1 MNTDIIKRIFQSQFD
16 YKTYCN
22 EIVHNIFGCND
33 IATGPEQLPP
43 SSDGDQN
50 YFIGRMADAD
60 KRDLGFFYTRV
71 AEGSD
76 VRRKRVGLRKLI
88 APYLKY
94 EVDAAIAVFDDGN
107 HWRLS
112 YICDMKEG
120 VTAAKRFSYILG
132 DPQGQYKTPTE
143 RLSALGTQAASLR
156 LSDIRDAFSVDALSK
171 EFFDEY
177 HRHYDIIVKE
187 LEREG
192 NSGTIYHDY
201 VKKMLGRIV
210 FLHFLQKK
218 GWLDGNQAF
227 LRDLFFMQP
236 LDRRADFLEKVM
248 EPLFFGIFNTEIGQR
263 GRLFSDRH
271 WDKQLLE
278 DWSVLPY
285 LNGGLFEEDAVD
297 KLHIKLPGSLFED
310 LFTFLASYNFTVD
323 ENDPDD
329 AEVGVDPEMLG
340 KIFESLLE
348 DNKAKGAFY
357 TPKEIVRYMCKE
369 SLIAYLDSKLENSSD
384 VQNASKRQNAR
395 SANNPTQGTQCGNGE
410 NITATTN
417 ASKRQNA
424 RSANNPTQG
433 TQCGNGEN
441 ITATTNAS
449 ERLNAQSAN
458 NPTQGTQCG
467 DNDSNEKCVSETRDL
482 TSNGENSGGLPDA
495 LEKLNARSAN
505 NPTQGTQ
512 YGGSDCV
519 SETRDLKTAIRAFVE
534 HHEMQPELESY
545 RDTLDTALRNVKICD
560 PAIGSGAFPMGLLNE
575 LWRCR
580 EALMDAADTSP
591 RCDLSNTV
599 QAKRSAVISTE
610 KPLRAG
616 GTRPQTRVELKKQ
629 IIENNIYGV
638 DIERGAID
646 IARLRFWLSIVV
658 DAEEPEPLPNFDYK
672 FMQGNSLIES
682 YKGIDLSRIS
692 NRLRGGQSKSTQ
704 LLLGLD
710 SDFSKKNLQRL
721 MRDYF
726 SVTDHKQKAS
736 MRQAIND
743 EVKRLITDFIGGTA
757 ADLDKLDPSA
767 NQDFFLWHT
776 WFKDIFD
783 NGGFD
788 IVIGNPPYVSSKE
801 IKEEDKSKYRE
812 IYQCAKKQ
820 YDLYTLF
827 IERGFSL
834 ASKNGILSMIVPDSI
849 VGRSNFSHS
858 RLLLLDKTI
867 IRCWVHLDKVFDTAD
882 VSSLIFVSSKQVNQK
897 YSFQYIK
904 AASTQDWID
913 GNVQKCMV
921 DTASVLQD
929 NDLKIRINSDT
940 EEKILIKLGSYS
952 TFDNH
957 FILWRGEEI
966 GRKSN
971 CIENTENASSL
982 PILTG
987 SNVHRYETPSA
998 TQFIQEKNV
1007 FKSICLYKQ
1016 EKILVRQLGDFI
1028 NATYDAKGC
1037 VTTQSVYNVV
1047 SKESKSSTYYKC
1059 IVGLLNSRLFDFIYH
1074 SISGDKQSFKRIL
1087 LENIK
1092 RLPYPVISEETEKSI
1107 AEKVDLIFEKNII
1120 EHNYDT
1126 SLIEH
1131 EIDILVYQLY
1141 NLTPE
1146 EIEIIEQ

>member
-1 MNTDIIKRIFQSQFD
+1 MTSSETLRKIFKSPFD
-16 YKTYCN
+16 YVTYCN

-33 IATGPEQLPP
+33 IATNPEQLPS

-50 YFIGRMADAD
+50 YFIGRMTDAEQ
-60 KRDLGFFYTRV
+60 RELGFFYTRV

-132 DPQGQYKTPTE
+132 DPQGQYKTPIE
-143 RLSALGTQAASLR
+143 RLDKVASKSGRFVLDD
-156 LSDIRDAFSVDALSK
+156 LKEAFSVDALSK

-187 LEREG
+187 LDRQG
-192 NSGTIYHDY
+192 NSGALYHDY

-218 GWLDGNQAF
+218 GWLNGNQAF

-236 LDRRADFLEKVM
+236 LDRRADFLEKVL

-263 GRLFSDRH
+263 ERLFSDRH

-278 DWSVLPY
+278 DWSALPY

-297 KLHIKLPGSLFED
+297 KLHIKLSANLFED

-369 SLIAYLDSKLENSSD
+369 SLIAYLDSKVNSVIVNSES
-384 VQNASKRQNAR
+384 NASLIT
-395 SANNPTQGTQCGNGE
+395 NNE
-410 NITATTN
+410 SLVTAV
-417 ASKRQNA
+417 R
-424 RSANNPTQG
+424 R
-433 TQCGNGEN
+433 
-441 ITATTNAS
+441 
-449 ERLNAQSAN
+449 
-458 NPTQGTQCG
+458 
-467 DNDSNEKCVSETRDL
+467 
-482 TSNGENSGGLPDA
+482 
-495 LEKLNARSAN
+495 
-505 NPTQGTQ
+505 
-512 YGGSDCV
+512 
-519 SETRDLKTAIRAFVE
+519 FVE
-534 HHEMQPELESY
+534 HHEMQPELEPY
-545 RDTLDTALRNVKICD
+545 RDILDAALRNVKICD

-580 EALMDAADTSP
+580 EALAIREANNLQDLQDLVSAAS
-591 RCDLSNTV
+591 
-599 QAKRSAVISTE
+599 RS
-610 KPLRAG
+610 K
-616 GTRPQTRVELKKQ
+616 LKKE

-757 ADLDKLDPSA
+757 HDLDTLDPSA

-788 IVIGNPPYVSSKE
+788 IVIANPPYISAIE
-801 IKEEDKSKYRE
+801 
-812 IYQCAKKQ
+812 AKKTIDDFVRQQ
-820 YDLYTLF
+820 YKKSYITASGTYDIYVIF
-827 IERGFSL
+827 IELGFKL
-834 ASKNGILSMIVPDSI
+834 LRNDGILSYITPSKYLSAEYAKTLREVIIKYYSVEQISDFSSIRVFENAWVSTMISMFRKCKQKNTVRFESFKTTTEIESFHIYNKSVLSLLPNNLWGALLSNQIDLFLKIHSLSVTMGEFSEVNACSTAAEAEEFENSLISEFKPDSFMYI
-849 VGRSNFSHS
+849 NNGTINRYVQYWGHKEIRSKKILRPYLPFTALNS
-858 RLLLLDKTI
+858 RRKNMFQ
-867 IRCWVHLDKVFDTAD
+867 KEK
-882 VSSLIFVSSKQVNQK
+882 LIFVKLAKCPQVFLDERGEFASANTNMVYDVKQYNYKFLLGYFNSKLFDYVYKTMFGGNSMLGSIQVQAPQIRKSLIPKLSLLVKQQSIIDIVDKIIMQK
-897 YSFQYIK
+897 RANPY
-904 AASTQDWID
+904 
-913 GNVQKCMV
+913 
-921 DTASVLQD
+921 
-929 NDLKIRINSDT
+929 SDT
-940 EEKILIKLGSYS
+940 SILEKDIDNLVLIK
-952 TFDNH
+952 
-957 FILWRGEEI
+957 
-966 GRKSN
+966 K
-971 CIENTENASSL
+971 
-982 PILTG
+982 
-987 SNVHRYETPSA
+987 
-998 TQFIQEKNV
+998 
-1007 FKSICLYKQ
+1007 
-1016 EKILVRQLGDFI
+1016 
-1028 NATYDAKGC
+1028 
-1037 VTTQSVYNVV
+1037 
-1047 SKESKSSTYYKC
+1047 
-1059 IVGLLNSRLFDFIYH
+1059 
-1074 SISGDKQSFKRIL
+1074 
-1087 LENIK
+1087 
-1092 RLPYPVISEETEKSI
+1092 
-1107 AEKVDLIFEKNII
+1107 
-1120 EHNYDT
+1120 
-1126 SLIEH
+1126 
-1131 EIDILVYQLY
+1131 
-1141 NLTPE
+1141 
-1146 EIEIIEQ
+1146 